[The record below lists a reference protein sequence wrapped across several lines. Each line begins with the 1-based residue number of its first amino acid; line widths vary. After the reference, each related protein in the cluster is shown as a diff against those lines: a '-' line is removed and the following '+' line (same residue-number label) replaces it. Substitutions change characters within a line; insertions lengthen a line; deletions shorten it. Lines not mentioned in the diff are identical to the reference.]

1 MNGFVNYLCKEFD
14 LTDIEKLKL
23 KYSLDVLLLDVSKII
38 ILFTLFYIIGEA
50 RNFLYSVFALFLI
63 RPLTGGFH
71 FKTYISCLIFTS
83 LFFLCVIILNRII
96 SLDYYA
102 VYMMISSCIVILG
115 IAPIINENRPS
126 YSESKKKHFK
136 IFALSVIIIHL
147 VLYLIAKRNPYLNI
161 SIWVITLQ
169 SIQLLIKK
177 GVDICEKSKLNKNF
191 T

>member
-38 ILFTLFYIIGEA
+38 ILFTLFYIIGET

>member
-126 YSESKKKHFK
+126 YSESKKSILK
-136 IFALSVIIIHL
+136 
-147 VLYLIAKRNPYLNI
+147 YLHY
-161 SIWVITLQ
+161 Q
-169 SIQLLIKK
+169 SL
-177 GVDICEKSKLNKNF
+177 
-191 T
+191 